1 MCGIAGFYNFQH
13 NSYEKI
19 SNISHKMGDAIF
31 HRGPDKFGLWIDASN
46 EISFIHRR
54 LSILD
59 LSDAGSQ
66 PMISPSQRYVISY
79 NGEIYNHL
87 KLRRKLEK
95 EFDDIH
101 WFSQCDTETII
112 VAIEKWGF
120 HFAIKSFSGMFSL
133 AVYDKKAKQ
142 LLLARDRAGEKPLY
156 FGWLNNVFIF
166 ASELKAIKK
175 HPEFISKID
184 KNSLNLQMK
193 LGYIPAP
200 HCIYHDIYKLEP
212 GKILTLNTK
221 DSNPKGKEII
231 EEYWGIDEEVR
242 RAKSTPFEGNF
253 SDALCHLDDLL
264 KTTISSQLISDV
276 PIGAFLSGGI
286 DSSLVVSIMQSV
298 SSSPVNTF
306 TIGFSDKKFN
316 EANFA
321 RQTAHHLG
329 TNHTE
334 HFVTPEEVLDIIP
347 KLPYI
352 YDEPFSD
359 SSQIPTFLVSELA
372 KKSVSVSLS
381 GDAGDEL
388 FAGYNRHIYSKKWG
402 PILNKIPSTAK
413 LLMASILN
421 LIKPNQL
428 NFLELNGSRKL
439 NSKLG
444 INNLSN
450 QVDKISKALVSEG
463 DLNLYKSFIC
473 HWAENS
479 NIVRG
484 IDSINENIFFH
495 QEGLS
500 LSERMM
506 FNDFKNYLPGDILA
520 KVDRAAMAV
529 SLETRIPFLNED
541 VINFAW
547 SLPEDMKIYQ
557 GQGKYILRKLLEQ
570 YLPKSL
576 YERPKQGFALP
587 IEDWLRGPLIDWAES
602 LLDPRLLNEQGYLN
616 GQDIQMK
623 WNEHKSGIKNH
634 QTELWDVLMFQAWL
648 EVEEF

>member
-1 MCGIAGFYNFQH
+1 MCGIAGFYNFHH
-13 NSYEKI
+13 NSYEEI

-46 EISFIHRR
+46 EVSFIHRR

-66 PMISPSQRYVISY
+66 PMISPSKRYVISY

-87 KLRRKLEK
+87 ILRRKLEK
-95 EFDDIH
+95 EFDDIQ
-101 WFSQCDTETII
+101 WLSKCDTETII

-120 HFAIKSFSGMFSL
+120 DFAIKSFSGMFSL
-133 AVYDKKAKQ
+133 AVFDRKAKQ

-156 FGWLNNVFIF
+156 FGWIDNVFIF

-175 HPEFISKID
+175 HPKFSPKID

-200 HCIYHDIYKLEP
+200 NSIYQDIYKLEP
-212 GKILTLNTK
+212 GKICTLNIQ
-221 DSNPKGKEII
+221 DSNPKGKETI
-231 EEYWGIDEEVR
+231 EEYWGIGEEVR
-242 RAKSTPFEGNF
+242 RAKASPFEGTF
-253 SDALCHLDDLL
+253 SDAICHLDCLL
-264 KTTISSQLISDV
+264 KNTISSQLISDV

-298 SSSPVNTF
+298 SSSPINTF

-321 RQTAHHLG
+321 RQTAHYLC

-334 HFVTPEEVLDIIP
+334 HFVTPEEVLSLIP
-347 KLPYI
+347 KLPHL

-359 SSQIPTFLVSELA
+359 SSQIPTFLVSQLA
-372 KKSVSVSLS
+372 RKSVAVSLS

-388 FAGYNRHIYSKKWG
+388 FAGYNRHIYSKKWA
-402 PILNKIPSTAK
+402 PILNKIPGTAK
-413 LLMASILN
+413 MLIASILN
-421 LIKPNQL
+421 TIKPNQL
-428 NFLELNGSRKL
+428 NFLELSSSHKL

-450 QVDKISKALVSEG
+450 QVEKISKALLSEG
-463 DLNLYKSFIC
+463 DLNLYKSFIY
-473 HWAENS
+473 HWPENS
-479 NIVRG
+479 SIVRG
-484 IDSINENIFFH
+484 IDSVNENIFFH

-500 LSERMM
+500 LSESMM
-506 FNDFKNYLPGDILA
+506 FNDFKNYLPGDILT

-547 SLPEDMKIYQ
+547 SLPDDMKIYK

-570 YLPKSL
+570 YLPKNL
-576 YERPKQGFALP
+576 FERPKQGFALP
-587 IEDWLRGPLIDWAES
+587 IEDWLRGPLIDWAET
-602 LLDPRLLNEQGYLN
+602 LLDPKLLNEQGYLN
-616 GQDIQMK
+616 GQDIQIK
-623 WNEHKSGIKNH
+623 WNQHKSGIKNY

-648 EVEEF
+648 EAEEI